1 MATLTNT
8 KVKDTYQTLL
18 KLTSGSIGGGF
29 TVVQDG
35 AANDSGLG
43 LSTTGIGVTKLTFIN
58 SPASGTTETGALF
71 LNSSDEV
78 IQRDLVA
85 SAFTLPS
92 ISGSTYIDVTGS
104 YPNFTITNTRP
115 DEIVT
120 FTGDGIA
127 INGTYPNFSLV
138 NTAKDKVVSIT
149 GGANLSVTG
158 TYPSFTINHGIQ
170 SVATFATDAGTPAQI
185 TSTTNMTMTVAGGIG
200 IETRADDTTKT
211 LTILNTAPD
220 KTVSIAGTNGI
231 AVTGAYPSFT
241 IDASAVIGTGGVH
254 EEMFVAVP
262 ETSYPLA
269 PGTQQIVDFSV
280 PNNANPNV
288 SYHFGKA
295 PAQLQLQNNS
305 EIANVSGATVPVYVD
320 IAAYT
325 MVTSPNADISFT
337 LEQYDGATW
346 SDIQSVTR
354 FKSAIGLQVDSFWG
368 LFLLPAGNALRI
380 VISSTTGS
388 VEFTPMTQV
397 KFEVKETGNII

>member
-8 KVKDTYQTLL
+8 KVKDTYATLL
-18 KLTSGSIGGGF
+18 KLTSGQIGGGF
-29 TVVQDG
+29 TVVQD
-35 AANDSGLG
+35 ALANDSGLS
-43 LSTTGIGVTKLTFIN
+43 LSTTGVGVTKLTFIN
-58 SPASGTTETGALF
+58 SPASGTTETAALF

-185 TSTTNMTMTVAGGIG
+185 TSTTNMTMTVAGGTG

-211 LTILNTAPD
+211 LTIVNTAPD
-220 KTVSIAGTNGI
+220 QTVSIAGTNGI
-231 AVTGAYPSFT
+231 AVTGTYPNFT
-241 IDASAVIGTGGVH
+241 VDGSSVSATGVH
-254 EEMFVAVP
+254 EEMFVGVLESP
-262 ETSYPLA
+262 YPLGSGIPQVIA
-269 PGTQQIVDFSV
+269 FS
-280 PNNANPNV
+280 NADNTRSDR
-288 SYHFGKA
+288 SYHFGIA
-295 PAQLQLQNNS
+295 PAKLAAPNPEVILNNS
-305 EIANVSGATVPVYVD
+305 GADQILYVD
-320 IAAYT
+320 MSAYVQVNGNNKEIT
-325 MVTSPNADISFT
+325 YRLQTNTGSGWVTKQ
-337 LEQYDGATW
+337 EATR
-346 SDIQSVTR
+346 S
-354 FKSAIGLQVDSFWG
+354 KSEAGIHVDSFWG
-368 LFLLPAGNALRI
+368 IFIVANGEQLRI
-380 VISSTTGS
+380 QVESRTGDIE
-388 VEFTPMTQV
+388 VTPMTQV

>member
-8 KVKDTYQTLL
+8 EVKDTYQTLL

-43 LSTTGIGVTKLTFIN
+43 LSTTGVGVTKLSFIN
-58 SPASGTTETGALF
+58 SPAAGTTETAALF

-78 IQRDLVA
+78 IQKDLVA

-92 ISGSTYIDVTGS
+92 ITGGTGINVTGS
-104 YPNFTITNTRP
+104 YPNLTVVNTAP
-115 DEIVT
+115 DQTVA

-138 NTAKDKVVSIT
+138 NTEKDKTVSIT
-149 GGANLSVTG
+149 GGANLNVTG
-158 TYPSFTINHGIQ
+158 TYPNFTINHGIQ

-185 TSTTNMTMTVAGGIG
+185 TSSTNMTMTVAGGTG

-220 KTVSIAGTNGI
+220 QTVSIAGTNGI
-231 AVTGAYPSFT
+231 AVTGTYPSFT
-241 IDASAVIGTGGVH
+241 IDGAAVVGAGGVH
-254 EEMFVAVP
+254 EEMFVGMP
-262 ETSYPLA
+262 ESPYPLA
-269 PGTQQIVDFSV
+269 SGTQQIIDFSA
-280 PNNANPNV
+280 PNNTDADV
-288 SYHFGKA
+288 SYHFGKS

-305 EIANVSGATVPVYVD
+305 EVANVSGATIPVYID
-320 IAAYT
+320 MAAYT
-325 MVTSPNADISFT
+325 MVNSPNSDISFT
-337 LEQYDGATW
+337 LEQYNGSAW
-346 SDIQSVTR
+346 NEIQSVTR
-354 FKSAIGLQVDSFWG
+354 YKGGSGLQVDSFWG

-380 VISSTTGS
+380 VISSTTGN
-388 VEFTPMTQV
+388 VELTPMTQV